1 MENIDLD
8 NLEPE
13 TLKIIKPEN
22 EPKKIFKDLMAFYDK
37 KIKELEK
44 KIKDRDE
51 EEKKIGTNINN
62 KEFLKK
68 GKIAKYLNNRDF
80 MKEKKDKIDEILK
93 KADDGLLKETNKN
106 KNEIKTELNN
116 YLNKLKEEKKAY
128 YILYGDL
135 QKLYDN
141 FDKLKEE
148 FEKKKE
154 YLIEIKSF
162 DNKKYKEER
171 EKINNNIKNN
181 IKTIQ
186 SLFKPNDD
194 TKKKIEEADD
204 TKKTIEE
211 AKKDAANYF
220 NSLMNQKIKVTT
232 IIETTITTDYS
243 ILGACLGVIGI
254 GLSYGLLGSLGG
266 IVSSAILGTGGSI
279 AGGVWGYF
287 IGDSLKSDG
296 KTERET
302 KEEYIDE
309 DELERYNQ

>member
-1 MENIDLD
+1 MDIDLD

-22 EPKKIFKDLMAFYDK
+22 EPKTIFKDLMAFYDE
-37 KIKELEK
+37 KINELEK
-44 KIKDRDE
+44 KIKDREE
-51 EEKKIGTNINN
+51 EEKKICTNTNN

-68 GKIAKYLNNRDF
+68 GKIAKYLNNSNF
-80 MKEKKDKIDEILK
+80 MKAKKDKIDIILK
-93 KADDGLLKETNKN
+93 KADDDLLKETNKI

-116 YLNKLKEEKKAY
+116 YLDKLKEEKKAY

-171 EKINNNIKNN
+171 QKINNNIKHNLK
-181 IKTIQ
+181 IIQ
-186 SLFKPNDD
+186 SLFKPNEED
-194 TKKKIEEADD
+194 KRKIEED
-204 TKKTIEE
+204 KKV
-211 AKKDAANYF
+211 AANYF
-220 NSLMNQKIKVTT
+220 NTLMNQKIKVTT
-232 IIETTITTDYS
+232 TIETTITTDYS
-243 ILGACLGVIGI
+243 ILGACLGVIGL
-254 GLSYGLLGSLGG
+254 GFPCGFLGSFGGIVPSVIFGSGGAILGG
-266 IVSSAILGTGGSI
+266 IS
-279 AGGVWGYF
+279 GYF
-287 IGDSLKSDG
+287 IGDYLKSNE
-296 KTERET
+296 KPQIET

-309 DELERYNQ
+309 NELEKYKQ

>member
-13 TLKIIKPEN
+13 TLKIIKPKN
-22 EPKKIFKDLMAFYDK
+22 EPKKIFKDLMAFYDE

-51 EEKKIGTNINN
+51 EENKIGTNINN

-80 MKEKKDKIDEILK
+80 MKEKKDRIDKILK
-93 KADDGLLKETNKN
+93 KADDDLLKETNKN

-181 IKTIQ
+181 LKIIQ

-194 TKKKIEEADD
+194 TKKKIEEA
-204 TKKTIEE
+204 
-211 AKKDAANYF
+211 KKDAANYF
-220 NSLMNQKIKVTT
+220 NSLINQKIKVTT
-232 IIETTITTDYS
+232 TIETTTTTDYS

-254 GLSYGLLGSLGG
+254 GLSYGLLGSLRG
-266 IVSSAILGTGGSI
+266 IVPSVILGTGGSI
-279 AGGVWGYF
+279 VGGVWGYF
-287 IGDSLKSDG
+287 IGKSDG

>member
-1 MENIDLD
+1 M
-8 NLEPE
+8 
-13 TLKIIKPEN
+13 K
-22 EPKKIFKDLMAFYDK
+22 FYDE

-51 EEKKIGTNINN
+51 EEKKIGANINN

-80 MKEKKDKIDEILK
+80 MKEKKDRIDKILK
-93 KADDGLLKETNKN
+93 KADDDLLKETNKN

-116 YLNKLKEEKKAY
+116 YLNQLKEEKKAY

-181 IKTIQ
+181 LKIIQ
-186 SLFKPNDD
+186 SLFKPNDE
-194 TKKKIEEADD
+194 TKKKIEEA
-204 TKKTIEE
+204 KKE
-211 AKKDAANYF
+211 AANYF

-232 IIETTITTDYS
+232 KIETTITTDYS

-254 GLSYGLLGSLGG
+254 GFSLGLLGSFGG
-266 IVSSAILGTGGSI
+266 MVPSVILGTGGSVL
-279 AGGVWGYF
+279 GGIWGYL
-287 IGDSLKSDG
+287 IGDSLKGDG
-296 KTERET
+296 ETEIET

-309 DELERYNQ
+309 DELERYKQ